1 MDKFE
6 IIVPTLF
13 GLEAFTA
20 REVRRLG
27 YETTSVTDG
36 RVTFMG
42 DYMAVCRA
50 NMWLRTG
57 ERVLIKI
64 AEFKA
69 ESFEELFEK
78 TTAIN
83 WSRWILRDS
92 AFPVKGHSL
101 KSKLASVRDAQ
112 AIIKKAVA
120 NSLSKSYGIEW
131 LSEDRAMYRI
141 QFSIQKD
148 IVTLMIDT
156 SGEPLH
162 KRGYRQLSNLAP
174 LRETIASAMVMM
186 SFWKYEYP
194 LCDPFCGSG
203 TIPIEA
209 AMIKKNIA
217 PGMSRRFA
225 ANDFE
230 QISSKMWD
238 DALTEARDLVK
249 DIPLEI
255 YAYDIDQKTTELAR
269 ENSIKAG
276 VSDYIRVEHGDATKI
291 EFDSAYGTIICN
303 PPYGERLGEKRECEE
318 LYRNIGKNF
327 SKLNEWNYYI
337 LTSNE
342 EFELLFGKYA
352 DKKRKIYNGM
362 IKCNIYQ
369 YFGAKPPKTDN

>member
-1 MDKFE
+1 MDNFE

-20 REVRRLG
+20 REIRRLG

-42 DYMAVCRA
+42 DYEAICRA

-57 ERVLIKI
+57 ERVLIKVG
-64 AEFKA
+64 EFEAK
-69 ESFEELFEK
+69 SFEELFDN
-78 TTAIN
+78 TTKLD
-83 WSRWILRDS
+83 WSRWILKDS
-92 AFPVKGHSL
+92 AFPIKGHCL
-101 KSKLASVRDAQ
+101 KSQLSSVRDCQ
-112 AIIKKAVA
+112 AIIKKAIA
-120 NSLSKSYGIEW
+120 KNLSQCYGIEW
-131 LSEDRAMYRI
+131 LPEDGATYRV

-174 LRETIASAMVMM
+174 LRETIAASMVMM

-209 AMIKKNIA
+209 AMLKKNIA
-217 PGMSRRFA
+217 PGLSRRFA

-230 QISSKMWD
+230 QINTSLWQNATD
-238 DALTEARDLVK
+238 EARDSIK
-249 DIPLEI
+249 NIPLEI
-255 YAYDIDQKTTELAR
+255 YGYDIDPKTAELAR
-269 ENSIKAG
+269 ENCVKAG
-276 VSDYIRVEHGDATKI
+276 VGEYIDIRVGDARDIT
-291 EFDSAYGTIICN
+291 FDKPYGTIICN
-303 PPYGERLGEKRECEE
+303 PPYGERLGEKKDCEL
-318 LYRNIGKNF
+318 LYQQIGKNF
-327 SKLNEWNYYI
+327 ARLDEWNYYI

-342 EFELLFGKYA
+342 EFEVLFGKKS

-369 YFGAKPPKTDN
+369 YFGTKPPKKNE

>member
-20 REVRRLG
+20 REIRNLG

-78 TTAIN
+78 TTALD
-83 WSRWILRDS
+83 WSRWILKDS
-92 AFPVKGHSL
+92 AFPVKGHCL
-101 KSKLASVRDAQ
+101 KSKLASVRDSQ
-112 AIIKKAVA
+112 AIIKKAVVK
-120 NSLSKSYGIEW
+120 SLSKSYGIEW
-131 LSEDRAMYRI
+131 LPESGAVYRI

-217 PGMSRRFA
+217 PGTNRRFA
-225 ANDFE
+225 ANNFE
-230 QISSKMWD
+230 QIPSKLWD
-238 DALTEARDLVK
+238 SAMQESKDLVK
-249 DIPLEI
+249 DVPLEI

-269 ENSIKAG
+269 ENCIKAG
-276 VSDYIRVEHGDATKI
+276 VGDYISVSEGNATKI
-291 EFDSAYGTIICN
+291 EFDKSYGTIICN
-303 PPYGERLGEKRECEE
+303 PPYGERLGEKKECEE
-318 LYRNIGKNF
+318 LYRQIGKTF
-327 SKLNEWNYYI
+327 SKLDEWNYYI

-342 EFELLFGKYA
+342 DFETLFGRKS

-369 YFGAKPPKTDN
+369 YFGKKPPKNND